1 MIAMLFWS
9 AASRNLKNSQVRL
22 GGDLHSACG
31 AKKPQQLPHPR
42 RSKIK
47 TPLPLATP
55 PPSAPLTPPAPLS
68 QPRLRDQCDPAT
80 TKHTPALTF
89 APTPA
94 PTPTP
99 TATPAPTPVPALTSA
114 PLPPP
119 SPWSP
124 QENPVAIKAACPVSP
139 PRPPQARRANQ
150 PRPPVPATTKPPRRA
165 LPWPYATKAPPWNS
179 KQTNNKKSKKK
190 AVEQKNEQVPAAKL
204 CNPETLIR
212 KDRWVAR
219 EARDA

>member
-80 TKHTPALTF
+80 AKHTPALTF
-89 APTPA
+89 TPTPA

-124 QENPVAIKAACPVSP
+124 QENPAAIKAACPVSP
-139 PRPPQARRANQ
+139 PPPPAGAESKPAAPPRAPPPQN
-150 PRPPVPATTKPPRRA
+150 P
-165 LPWPYATKAPPWNS
+165 
-179 KQTNNKKSKKK
+179 
-190 AVEQKNEQVPAAKL
+190 PAAL
-204 CNPETLIR
+204 CPGPTPPKRRHGTAGRSTKKVEEKSRGTE
-212 KDRWVAR
+212 K
-219 EARDA
+219 

>member
-89 APTPA
+89 TPTPA

-124 QENPVAIKAACPVSP
+124 QENPAAIKAACPVSP
-139 PRPPQARRANQ
+139 PPAPRRRGEQTSRAPPC
-150 PRPPVPATTKPPRRA
+150 PATTKPPRRA

-179 KQTNNKKSKKK
+179 RQIKK
-190 AVEQKNEQVPAAKL
+190 VEEKSRGTEK
-204 CNPETLIR
+204 
-212 KDRWVAR
+212 
-219 EARDA
+219 